1 LIYLGGVFYSI
12 ELLPSFGQWISAL
25 NPVLYMVN
33 TFRYGI
39 WGTSD
44 VNIVWALFMLV
55 VFSAGLFAVALY
67 LLRKGTGLRQ

>member
-1 LIYLGGVFYSI
+1 
-12 ELLPSFGQWISAL
+12 
-25 NPVLYMVN
+25 
-33 TFRYGI
+33 
-39 WGTSD
+39 